1 MVVGAGIV
9 GAACAYY
16 LARAGLSIL
25 VVDGV
30 GIAGGS
36 TSAGEGNILLSD
48 KLPGPEL
55 ELALLSNDLW
65 RALQSD
71 LGEHIELESK
81 GGLVVAQTA
90 EQLAALRDQA
100 RSQRDAGVEAVPV
113 STREVAELEPCLRP
127 GLPGGVLY
135 PGDMQ
140 VQPMLATA
148 HLLRARGSA
157 CKLRVVTGCRV
168 QGIELDRNGSVESVQ
183 TSKGR
188 IATKILVNAAGVG
201 AGDVARLAGVHLP
214 IAPRRGFILVTE
226 PIPHVINHKVYS
238 TDYVGSVASD
248 SASLQTA
255 TVVEGTKA
263 GTVLIGASRERVG
276 LDTRVNWRIIERLAW
291 QAIATFP
298 FLANVKLL
306 RVYSGFRPYCPD
318 HLPVIGMDPRVGGLI
333 HACGHEGAGIGL
345 SLATGKLVSEA
356 VLGHP
361 YSVDTAPFCATRFSS
376 SESNS
381 VMR

>member
-1 MVVGAGIV
+1 VVGAGIV
-9 GAACAYY
+9 GAACAHY
-16 LARAGLSIL
+16 LAQAGLSVL
-25 VVDGV
+25 VIDGV

-55 ELALLSNDLW
+55 ELALLSNHLW

-100 RSQRDAGVEAVPV
+100 RRQRDAGVDAVPV
-113 STREVAELEPCLRP
+113 DDVEVAELEPRLRA
-127 GLPGGVLY
+127 GLLGGVFY

-148 HLLRARGSA
+148 HLLRARGSS
-157 CKLRVVTGCRV
+157 CRLRVVTGCRV
-168 QGIELDRNGSVESVQ
+168 EGIELDRNGSVESVQ
-183 TSKGR
+183 TSQGR
-188 IATKILVNAAGVG
+188 ISTSVVVNAAGVG
-201 AGDVARLAGVHLP
+201 AGEVARMGGVHLP

-226 PIPHVINHKVYS
+226 PLPHVINHKVYS

-248 SASLQTA
+248 SALLQTA

-276 LDTRVNWRIIERLAW
+276 LDTKVDWKIIERLAR
-291 QAIATFP
+291 QAIAAFP
-298 FLANVKLL
+298 FLARVELI

-318 HLPVIGMDPRVGGLI
+318 HLPVIGADTRVGGLI

-345 SLATGKLVSEA
+345 SLATGELVSQA
-356 VLGHP
+356 VLGIP
-361 YSVDTAPFCATRFSS
+361 YSIDVAPFRATRFSS
-376 SESNS
+376 SESN
-381 VMR
+381 